1 MNEDTKLTKQIVAID
16 GFDGFTDERAGT
28 GDNDAQ
34 PAPGSIIKGNLIKFT
49 NQATWEL
56 RDGEEMPP
64 DLELIAV
71 DILRIVQK
79 WIDQKPVETRILAPG
94 EKIPDVKALNAS
106 CPKSEWHKD
115 LNGQEQGP
123 WQFQYVTYFLDP
135 ATMDRFTFPT
145 ATTGGS
151 VCARDLADRVK
162 WMRRFRPG
170 LFAVVTLADTF
181 MNTQYGG
188 RQRPHYIV
196 KRWVQMG
203 EAAPAMS
210 GPTPQPR
217 IAVRCGAVA
226 GHANGRRAAA
236 VRADE
241 RRSAVQRPA
250 PVIGRR
256 VTDAAAKAGCA
267 VSASHGAEAP
277 RRHQEGHGGVR
288 R

>member
-94 EKIPDVKALNAS
+94 EKIPDVKALNAE

-170 LFAVVTLADTF
+170 VFAVVTLADTF

-210 GPTPQPR
+210 ARHRSRESRPLR
-217 IAVRCGAVA
+217 SRCRACKRSPS
-226 GHANGRRAAA
+226 RRCPS
-236 VRADE
+236 R
-241 RRSAVQRPA
+241 
-250 PVIGRR
+250 
-256 VTDAAAKAGCA
+256 
-267 VSASHGAEAP
+267 
-277 RRHQEGHGGVR
+277 
-288 R
+288 